1 MHVPGAASH
10 DGHTADQDAIGEVL
24 ADAVR
29 IIEQAGIPYVI
40 IGGTA
45 SFVHGRARCSGDIDF
60 LVRPADAPRVL
71 EALEHEGFETER
83 TNEHWLYKAFRD
95 GVLVDVLFRSS
106 GDIFLDDEMLA
117 RSLEREFR
125 GTRLRLVPPEDLI
138 VIKAIA
144 YDEQTPRH
152 WYDALGVIAS
162 SELDWEYLLR
172 RARRAPRRVLS
183 LLVYATSDDLL
194 VPTRVIRRLHDA
206 VFGEGTN
213 GRPV

>member
-1 MHVPGAASH
+1 MRVPGAAAH
-10 DGHTADQDAIGEVL
+10 DGHTADQDILSAVL
-24 ADAVR
+24 HDAVK
-29 IIEQAGIPYVI
+29 IIEDAAIPYVI

-45 SFVHGRARCSGDIDF
+45 SFIHGRARCSGDIDF
-60 LVRPADAPRVL
+60 LVRPGDAPRVL
-71 EALEHEGFETER
+71 EVLEAKGFATER

-117 RSLEREFR
+117 RSIVAEFR
-125 GTRLRLVPPEDLI
+125 GCRLRLVPPEDLI

-152 WYDALGVIAS
+152 WYDALGVIAG
-162 SELDWEYLLR
+162 SELDWDYLLR

-183 LLVYATSDDLL
+183 LLIYATSDDLL
-194 VPTRVIRRLHDA
+194 VPTEVIRRLYDC
-206 VFGEGTN
+206 VFGDNLVKTL
-213 GRPV
+213 